1 MKDSCYIRNV
11 DVVDVVRGEVAA
23 GQHVVIRGETIES
36 ISNSPVSFEGPA
48 FDGTGLY
55 LCPGL
60 IDCHVHFFWDSGE
73 DPRICF
79 IESNDEERLE
89 CGTRNARL
97 AIQSGI
103 TTMRDCAAPGP
114 LIFELKRRIANDETP
129 GPHVIACGYALTRP
143 KGHCHFM
150 GGEIDSIESALRLI
164 EWNLEQGAGFVKL
177 MASGGG
183 LTPGTVPHEP
193 ELALDIMKAAAE
205 AAHANGVQITAHCH
219 ATESIDRAVDAGLDM
234 IEHVNFVEPPGR
246 YCYDESITLRIRDEG
261 IVVSPTVFIALQTAK
276 QFQVRGTAHNP
287 QNVAAIERLTGRLD
301 NARRFHELG
310 MKIIGG
316 TDCGAADTPFNSIVD
331 EILTYTQAGMSNA
344 EALRSITSNG
354 ASYMNLDGV
363 GQVAEGFRAD
373 LLLLRE
379 DPLGNLD
386 ALKTPAK
393 VFKSGR
399 LEYED

>member
-1 MKDSCYIRNV
+1 MQRRV
-11 DVVDVVRGEVAA
+11 L
-23 GQHVVIRGETIES
+23 
-36 ISNSPVSFEGPA
+36 
-48 FDGTGLY
+48 TGRR
-55 LCPGL
+55 CRPGHDRTREL
-60 IDCHVHFFWDSGE
+60 RRT
-73 DPRICF
+73 PR
-79 IESNDEERLE
+79 
-89 CGTRNARL
+89 
-97 AIQSGI
+97 
-103 TTMRDCAAPGP
+103 P
-114 LIFELKRRIANDETP
+114 LLLRRIDHPT
-129 GPHVIACGYALTRP
+129 
-143 KGHCHFM
+143 
-150 GGEIDSIESALRLI
+150 DS
-164 EWNLEQGAGFVKL
+164 
-177 MASGGG
+177 
-183 LTPGTVPHEP
+183 
-193 ELALDIMKAAAE
+193 
-205 AAHANGVQITAHCH
+205 
-219 ATESIDRAVDAGLDM
+219 
-234 IEHVNFVEPPGR
+234 
-246 YCYDESITLRIRDEG
+246 DEG

-287 QNVAAIERLTGRLD
+287 QDVAAIERLTGRLD